1 MHSHCKSFEPQS
13 SKPKNTVANGKT
25 LPSTTA
31 PTINIQAKLE
41 VTSPDD
47 PYEQEADAMA
57 ERVMSKR
64 LPSRF
69 ISRAPSSHSSVSV
82 SPSLESSI
90 KSSRKGFPM
99 PSDLRSKM
107 ETGFGADFS
116 SVRFHTGPVASEM
129 SSSIKAKAF
138 TYWNDVYFNAG
149 QYNPGTSDGQRLIA
163 HELTH
168 TLQQGSGVYRQQEE
182 TVSPSKE
189 DEQDSYESRL
199 YKKRNELYQ
208 SAENGEM
215 IVDDAMQEYVN
226 LRKVIFLPY
235 LEKIRKLAWDFSK
248 SRSENGFFYGG
259 VSWWFDDT
267 ADQRRWTY
275 DVERRMEAFLAKE
288 FIDGKYPD
296 NNAVLRYSFQDD
308 SIDFSEEKF
317 KKAETSLNQYYNA
330 YSLKCLVNQLTVLA
344 SEIDESEGFLGT
356 MSAFMSYISP
366 SRRIEQAISGITGS
380 DGPEFARMMEIQRSL
395 AGLFNFSQ
403 EQVGDLVFAYSK
415 NKHDPP
421 LKNPI
426 DLTLDD
432 YEGYAL
438 SLINEI
444 NKYREAHNFNDPDI
458 YWDQALIYLRSCFG
472 EEYVNNLDD
481 LNSDSIQ
488 AQIMTMVTKGVLGA
502 LIVALCAPMAAGA
515 AGAGTGAGA
524 AFEGWVA
531 GTAVD
536 VVANSGIEIFDQ
548 SFTEEGVDWASIAD
562 GAALSVAFDGVTG
575 VAPSVVKGGVAA
587 FRKFKAARSK
597 PSPIKG
603 EMPSA
608 TMEQVAPSATVKQAT
623 PSAKAEQATP
633 SAKVDEVAPPAK
645 ASNARAEKKEKPL
658 SIRKQASNARAEK
671 KAAEAS
677 EVAANAE
684 SRKAFEKYE
693 AADKAR
699 TGAKRT
705 ADESKLAKDAAA
717 AREAQAIET
726 SQKAQTMR
734 EKAEKIEQNAN
745 ARADEAIDKMKAAGR
760 AENDAKAEAT
770 RARAVKESA
779 AARENTASEAAAKAK
794 AEKKAAAQEKMEADK
809 TAQKAQTMREK
820 AEEIE
825 QNANAQADYAKAK
838 ATRARAVMES
848 AAAREKTSPKAQTM
862 RKKAEEIEQNAN
874 AQADDAKAKANRA
887 RAVKESAAAREKTAK
902 EAADKAK
909 RKMDDAEARE
919 TAANNEALQ
928 ARAEKEAAEAE
939 ETTAIEEAG
948 KANIEFE
955 DAHEAWDYY
964 IEKAYRARAVEE
976 SAGARAD
983 NAKKAAAKAKSEK
996 ESAAKKEKK
1005 AIEAAATAKQ
1015 ERKTALDEEAAFD
1028 SAAEDAK
1035 NKKEAAAARE
1045 HKARKAINKDVGI
1058 TLGLSIVPAT
1068 YNVVS
1073 KDYSYGKDATVEG
1086 AAIIAGLEAEALKA
1100 NTEREAAEAREATA
1114 IEKAAKAKAEKD
1126 AAAAMETKA
1135 KEDLAA
1141 ARAAVKDAEKKAAA
1155 RAVVKEAEE
1164 GVAHAK
1170 AEYEAA
1176 AARETAAIE
1185 AAANARAETAAAK
1198 AREAE
1203 AKKYARN

>member
-1 MHSHCKSFEPQS
+1 MHSHCKSFEPKS
-13 SKPKNTVANGKT
+13 SQPKNTVANGKT

-116 SVRFHTGPVASEM
+116 SVRFHTGPEASEM

-138 TYWNDVYFNAG
+138 TYGNDVYFNAG

-259 VSWWFDDT
+259 VSFYFDDT

-275 DVERRMEAFLAKE
+275 DVVRRMEAFLAKE
-288 FIDGKYPD
+288 FIYGKYPD

-380 DGPEFARMMEIQRSL
+380 DGQEFARMMEIQRSL

-444 NKYREAHNFNDPDI
+444 NKYREANNFNDPDI

-488 AQIMTMVTKGVLGA
+488 AQIVTMVTKGVLGA

-575 VAPSVVKGGVAA
+575 VAPSVVKGGGAA
-587 FRKFKAARSK
+587 FRKLRAPGSK

-633 SAKVDEVAPPAK
+633 SAKVDEVAPPAN

-658 SIRKQASNARAEK
+658 LFFS
-671 KAAEAS
+671 
-677 EVAANAE
+677 
-684 SRKAFEKYE
+684 
-693 AADKAR
+693 
-699 TGAKRT
+699 
-705 ADESKLAKDAAA
+705 
-717 AREAQAIET
+717 
-726 SQKAQTMR
+726 
-734 EKAEKIEQNAN
+734 
-745 ARADEAIDKMKAAGR
+745 
-760 AENDAKAEAT
+760 
-770 RARAVKESA
+770 
-779 AARENTASEAAAKAK
+779 
-794 AEKKAAAQEKMEADK
+794 
-809 TAQKAQTMREK
+809 
-820 AEEIE
+820 
-825 QNANAQADYAKAK
+825 
-838 ATRARAVMES
+838 
-848 AAAREKTSPKAQTM
+848 
-862 RKKAEEIEQNAN
+862 
-874 AQADDAKAKANRA
+874 
-887 RAVKESAAAREKTAK
+887 
-902 EAADKAK
+902 
-909 RKMDDAEARE
+909 
-919 TAANNEALQ
+919 
-928 ARAEKEAAEAE
+928 
-939 ETTAIEEAG
+939 
-948 KANIEFE
+948 
-955 DAHEAWDYY
+955 
-964 IEKAYRARAVEE
+964 
-976 SAGARAD
+976 
-983 NAKKAAAKAKSEK
+983 
-996 ESAAKKEKK
+996 
-1005 AIEAAATAKQ
+1005 
-1015 ERKTALDEEAAFD
+1015 
-1028 SAAEDAK
+1028 
-1035 NKKEAAAARE
+1035 
-1045 HKARKAINKDVGI
+1045 
-1058 TLGLSIVPAT
+1058 
-1068 YNVVS
+1068 
-1073 KDYSYGKDATVEG
+1073 
-1086 AAIIAGLEAEALKA
+1086 
-1100 NTEREAAEAREATA
+1100 
-1114 IEKAAKAKAEKD
+1114 
-1126 AAAAMETKA
+1126 
-1135 KEDLAA
+1135 
-1141 ARAAVKDAEKKAAA
+1141 
-1155 RAVVKEAEE
+1155 
-1164 GVAHAK
+1164 
-1170 AEYEAA
+1170 
-1176 AARETAAIE
+1176 
-1185 AAANARAETAAAK
+1185 
-1198 AREAE
+1198 
-1203 AKKYARN
+1203 

>member
-13 SKPKNTVANGKT
+13 SQPKNTVANGKT

-116 SVRFHTGPVASEM
+116 SVRFHTGPEASEM

-138 TYWNDVYFNAG
+138 TYGNDVYFNAG

-168 TLQQGSGVYRQQEE
+168 TLQQGSCVYRQQEE

-248 SRSENGFFYGG
+248 SRSENGFFYCG
-259 VSWWFDDT
+259 VSGWFDNT
-267 ADQRRWTY
+267 AKQRRWTY

-288 FIDGKYPD
+288 FIYGKYPN

-356 MSAFMSYISP
+356 MSAFMSSISP
-366 SRRIEQAISGITGS
+366 SRLIEQAISGITGS

-444 NKYREAHNFNDPDI
+444 NKYREANNFNDPDI

-472 EEYVNNLDD
+472 EKYVNNLDD

-488 AQIMTMVTKGVLGA
+488 AQIMTMVIKGVLGA

-524 AFEGWVA
+524 AFAGWGA
-531 GTAVD
+531 GTFVD
-536 VVANSGIEIFDQ
+536 VVANSGIEILDQ
-548 SFTEEGVDWASIAD
+548 YFTEEGVDWASIAD
-562 GAALSVAFDGVTG
+562 GAALSFAFDVVTG
-575 VAPSVVKGGVAA
+575 VAPSVVKGGGAA
-587 FRKFKAARSK
+587 FRKLRAPGSK

-623 PSAKAEQATP
+623 PSAK
-633 SAKVDEVAPPAK
+633 VDEVAPPAK
-645 ASNARAEKKEKPL
+645 ASKAKAEKKEKPL

-671 KAAEAS
+671 KAAAQ
-677 EVAANAE
+677 
-684 SRKAFEKYE
+684 EKME
-693 AADKAR
+693 ADK
-699 TGAKRT
+699 T
-705 ADESKLAKDAAA
+705 A
-717 AREAQAIET
+717 
-726 SQKAQTMR
+726 QKAQTMR

-955 DAHEAWDYY
+955 DAYEAWDYS
-964 IEKAYRARAVEE
+964 IEKAYRARAVKE

-996 ESAAKKEKK
+996 E
-1005 AIEAAATAKQ
+1005 
-1015 ERKTALDEEAAFD
+1015 
-1028 SAAEDAK
+1028 
-1035 NKKEAAAARE
+1035 AAAARE
-1045 HKARKAINKDVGI
+1045 HKARKAIHKDEGI
-1058 TLGLSIVPAT
+1058 TFGLSTVPAT

-1100 NTEREAAEAREATA
+1100 STEREAAEAREATA

-1126 AAAAMETKA
+1126 AVAAMETKA
-1135 KEDLAA
+1135 KEDLAT

-1155 RAVVKEAEE
+1155 RAAVKEAEE

>member
-825 QNANAQADYAKAK
+825 QNANAQAD
-838 ATRARAVMES
+838 
-848 AAAREKTSPKAQTM
+848 
-862 RKKAEEIEQNAN
+862 
-874 AQADDAKAKANRA
+874 DAKAKANRA

>member
-13 SKPKNTVANGKT
+13 SQPKNTVANGKT

-116 SVRFHTGPVASEM
+116 SVRFHTGPEASEM

-138 TYWNDVYFNAG
+138 TYGNDVYFNAG

-259 VSWWFDDT
+259 VSFYFDDT

-288 FIDGKYPD
+288 FIYGKYPD

-444 NKYREAHNFNDPDI
+444 NKYREANNFNDPDI

-603 EMPSA
+603 EMPST
-608 TMEQVAPSATVKQAT
+608 TMEQVA

-633 SAKVDEVAPPAK
+633 SAKVDEVAPPANASK
-645 ASNARAEKKEKPL
+645 AKAEKKEKPL

-671 KAAEAS
+671 KAAAQ
-677 EVAANAE
+677 
-684 SRKAFEKYE
+684 EKME
-693 AADKAR
+693 ADK
-699 TGAKRT
+699 T
-705 ADESKLAKDAAA
+705 A
-717 AREAQAIET
+717 
-726 SQKAQTMR
+726 QKAQTMR

-794 AEKKAAAQEKMEADK
+794 AENKAAAQEKMEADK

-955 DAHEAWDYY
+955 DAYEAWDYS
-964 IEKAYRARAVEE
+964 IEKAYRARAVKE

-996 ESAAKKEKK
+996 E
-1005 AIEAAATAKQ
+1005 
-1015 ERKTALDEEAAFD
+1015 
-1028 SAAEDAK
+1028 
-1035 NKKEAAAARE
+1035 AAAARE
-1045 HKARKAINKDVGI
+1045 HKARKAIHKDEGI
-1058 TLGLSIVPAT
+1058 TFGLSTVPAT

-1100 NTEREAAEAREATA
+1100 STEREAAEAREATA

-1126 AAAAMETKA
+1126 AVAAMETKA
-1135 KEDLAA
+1135 KEDLAT

-1155 RAVVKEAEE
+1155 RAAVKEAEE

>member
-13 SKPKNTVANGKT
+13 SQPKNTVANGKT

-116 SVRFHTGPVASEM
+116 SVRFHTGPEASEM

-138 TYWNDVYFNAG
+138 TYGNDVYFNAG

-259 VSWWFDDT
+259 VSFYFDDT

-288 FIDGKYPD
+288 FIYGKYPD

-356 MSAFMSYISP
+356 MSAFMSFISP
-366 SRRIEQAISGITGS
+366 SRLIEQAISGITGS

-444 NKYREAHNFNDPDI
+444 NKYREANNFNDPDI

-472 EEYVNNLDD
+472 EEYVNNLED

-488 AQIMTMVTKGVLGA
+488 AQIMTMVTKGFAGA
-502 LIVALCAPMAAGA
+502 IFVAVFARIAAGVA

-524 AFEGWVA
+524 AFAGWVF
-531 GTAVD
+531 GTFGD
-536 VVANSGIEIFDQ
+536 VVANYMIEIFDQ
-548 SFTEEGVDWASIAD
+548 SFTEEGIDWASIAD
-562 GAALSVAFDGVTG
+562 GAALSVAFDIVTG
-575 VAPSVVKGGVAA
+575 VAPSVVKGGGAA
-587 FRKFKAARSK
+587 FRKLRTPGSK

-608 TMEQVAPSATVKQAT
+608 TMEQVAPSATGKQAT
-623 PSAKAEQATP
+623 SSAKA
-633 SAKVDEVAPPAK
+633 DEVAPPAK
-645 ASNARAEKKEKPL
+645 ASNARAEKK
-658 SIRKQASNARAEK
+658 
-671 KAAEAS
+671 AAEAS
-677 EVAANAE
+677 EAAANAE

-693 AADKAR
+693 AADKTM
-699 TGAKRT
+699 TGAKGK
-705 ADESKLAKDAAA
+705 ADEAKLAKDAAA

-955 DAHEAWDYY
+955 DAHEAWDYS
-964 IEKAYRARAVEE
+964 IEKAYRARAVKA

-996 ESAAKKEKK
+996 EAAAKEEKK